1 MFERSDFMST
11 KYQKYSTD
19 FKKMIVQLVE
29 SGRRKAEVA
38 REYGISEPNIRS
50 WQLKYGKVI
59 TKDGQV
65 SSNDELIK
73 LKRELDLKNQEIE
86 ILKKVVVMFSKDQ

>member
-38 REYGISEPNIRS
+38 REYG
-50 WQLKYGKVI
+50 W
-59 TKDGQV
+59 
-65 SSNDELIK
+65 SS
-73 LKRELDLKNQEIE
+73 
-86 ILKKVVVMFSKDQ
+86 FF

>member
-1 MFERSDFMST
+1 MS
-11 KYQKYSTD
+11 KNYNKYSTD
-19 FKKMIVQLVE
+19 FKKMIVSLVE
-29 SGRRKAEVA
+29 SGRRKSEVA

-59 TKDGQV
+59 TKDGQA
-65 SSNDELIK
+65 STNDEIIK

-86 ILKKVVVMFSKDQ
+86 ILKKVVAMFSQDK

>member
-1 MFERSDFMST
+1 MSKT
-11 KYQKYSTD
+11 YNKYSTD

-59 TKDGQV
+59 TKDGQETT
-65 SSNDELIK
+65 NDELIK
-73 LKRELDLKNQEIE
+73 LKRELAQKDQEIE
-86 ILKKVVVMFSKDQ
+86 ILKKVVAMFSQDQ